1 MPESR
6 STPSAA
12 AALLQSHT
20 QADIPQNSPPFPIP
34 KNNAEQTPQL
44 HADLSLKQQDALNR
58 LFAGQGDQYICQTL
72 KIDRKTLYNWKHRH
86 PGFMAEVA
94 RRNQDIWQNLRDEL
108 RELVID
114 SIKTFHDHLH
124 LSANPTIQFR
134 AARTLM
140 RLVDSPRLTPTAPT
154 SITGVLDRLLAA
166 NSKTSAPCAPVAAP
180 AAAAAVNN
188 PTFTDAQRQAL
199 LDLLLTENAAIE
211 SESDALFESRR
222 RRPSAP
228 TPAQPTD
235 STNNPLAVAPQVHD
249 PATNA
254 FP

>member
-1 MPESR
+1 
-6 STPSAA
+6 
-12 AALLQSHT
+12 
-20 QADIPQNSPPFPIP
+20 
-34 KNNAEQTPQL
+34 
-44 HADLSLKQQDALNR
+44 
-58 LFAGQGDQYICQTL
+58 
-72 KIDRKTLYNWKHRH
+72 
-86 PGFMAEVA
+86 MAEVA
-94 RRNQDIWQNLRDEL
+94 RRNQDIWQNLRDKL

-124 LSANPTIQFR
+124 LSPNPTIQFR

-140 RLVDSPRLTPTAPT
+140 RLVDSSRLTPTAPT
-154 SITGVLDRLLAA
+154 TIPDVLDRLLAA
-166 NSKTSAPCAPVAAP
+166 NSQTSAPCAPASAPAAAP
-180 AAAAAVNN
+180 AAAAAAAVNN

-222 RRPSAP
+222 RRPP
-228 TPAQPTD
+228 TP
-235 STNNPLAVAPQVHD
+235 STPAPEPPNPQLAVAPQVHD